1 MVSRVVERVSFLQVS
16 NKITRMS
23 TKAMTD
29 AFVYSFV
36 GVGKFVN
43 DFVRAHFMVFLWRRF
58 NILACIMLVLW

>member
-1 MVSRVVERVSFLQVS
+1 
-16 NKITRMS
+16 MS